1 MAEVKASL
9 RYSRI
14 GPRKVRVI
22 LDQVKKQSAIDAV
35 ATLENLNKKGAKLLL
50 GVLKSAMASAESKEL
65 DVNKLVIKDVRADGG
80 PSYKRALP
88 RAMGSVHRIL
98 KRTTHISVVLSDE
111 IELEKRLKKETAKA
125 ETETPEKAKAK

>member
-9 RYSRI
+9 RYTRI

-22 LDQVKKQSAIDAV
+22 LDQVKKKSALSAV
-35 ATLENLNKKGAKLLL
+35 ATLENSNKKAGRLLL
-50 GVLKSAMASAESKEL
+50 GVLKSAIANAEQKKL
-65 DVNKLVIKDVRADGG
+65 DVSKLVIKDVRADGG

-98 KRTTHISVVLSDE
+98 KRTTHISIVLSDE
-111 IELEKRLKKETAKA
+111 IELKQRRKKA
-125 ETETPEKAKAK
+125 EPKVEAETVEAK